1 MLKIFFSLVIL
12 AASVSAQNTKQ
23 PSAPSGQATMQMG
36 AFDYRPLGIT
46 IKAGQTVR
54 FINNSS
60 ATHSVT
66 DGPLN
71 DPKKNGSN
79 RADRLP
85 AGEKPFDSG
94 DIEPQ
99 QTWEHQFKTPGTYRF
114 HCAYH
119 EKDGMSGVVTV
130 AK

>member
-1 MLKIFFSLVIL
+1 MSRIFLLIMVLI
-12 AASVSAQNTKQ
+12 ASAFAQDAKQ
-23 PSAPSGQATMQMG
+23 PSAPAGEAAMEMG
-36 AFDYRPLGIT
+36 AFDYRPTGVS
-46 IKAGQTVR
+46 IKAGQKVR
-54 FINNSS
+54 FVNNSS
-60 ATHSVT
+60 ATHTVT

-85 AGEKPFDSG
+85 AGERPFDSG
-94 DIEPQ
+94 DIGPQ
-99 QTWEHQFKTPGTYRF
+99 QAWEHQFNTPGTYRF

-130 AK
+130 VK

>member
-1 MLKIFFSLVIL
+1 MWKISFLFVIL
-12 AASVSAQNTKQ
+12 VASAFAQNAKQ
-23 PSAPSGQATMQMG
+23 SSAPSGQATMQMG
-36 AFDYRPLGIT
+36 AFDYRPEGVSV
-46 IKAGQTVR
+46 KAGQTVR

-60 ATHSVT
+60 ATHTVT

-71 DPKKNGSN
+71 DPKKNGSE
-79 RADRLP
+79 RADLLP

>member
-1 MLKIFFSLVIL
+1 MLKFTLAIAILV
-12 AASVSAQNTKQ
+12 AAALAQNAKQ
-23 PSAPSGQATMQMG
+23 SPAPSGQATMQMG
-36 AFDYRPLGIT
+36 AFDYRPLGVT

-54 FINNSS
+54 FINNSTY
-60 ATHSVT
+60 THSVT

-85 AGEKPFDSG
+85 AREKPFDSG

-99 QTWEHQFKTPGTYRF
+99 QTWEHQFNTPGTYRF

-130 AK
+130 VK